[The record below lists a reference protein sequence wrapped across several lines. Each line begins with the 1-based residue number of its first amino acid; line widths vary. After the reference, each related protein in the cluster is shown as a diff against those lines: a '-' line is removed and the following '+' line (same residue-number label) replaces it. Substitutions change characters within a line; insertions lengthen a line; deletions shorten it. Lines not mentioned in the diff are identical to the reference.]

1 MVANI
6 RSEHRPADIVD
17 GSNIETPAFPLSWP
31 GNFNNN
37 KRIATTVKV
46 RLRPSTMKDKAGTV
60 CYRITHRRS
69 VRQITTDIRLLPED
83 RDPENERIAPAVTG
97 RSQNRGRRRSP
108 AAYRQAIG

>member
-6 RSEHRPADIVD
+6 RSEHRPAGVVG
-17 GSNIETPAFPLSWP
+17 GSNIETPAFPLPWP
-31 GNFNNN
+31 GNFNN
-37 KRIATTVKV
+37 KRMATTVKV

-69 VRQITTDIRLLPED
+69 VRQIATDIRLLPED
-83 RDPENERIAPAVTG
+83 WDPENERIAPAVTG